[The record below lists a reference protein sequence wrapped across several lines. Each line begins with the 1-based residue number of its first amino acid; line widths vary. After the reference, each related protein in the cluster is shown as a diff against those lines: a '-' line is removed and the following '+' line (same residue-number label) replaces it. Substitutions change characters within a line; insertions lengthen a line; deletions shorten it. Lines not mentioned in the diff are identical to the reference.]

1 MKYKAKKY
9 ETYDNRW
16 IVVNEDDQINA
27 IFNSRINA
35 ELWAR
40 ILNKESVVVRKRND
54 EESR

>member
-1 MKYKAKKY
+1 MKYEAKKY
-9 ETYDNRW
+9 GTYDNRW
-16 IVVNEDDQINA
+16 IVVNEDDEINA
-27 IFNSRINA
+27 IFSSRINA

>member
-27 IFNSRINA
+27 IFSSRINA